1 MFFYIIIFL
10 ISIFILTWMS
20 PYLVRTLVSFAKYLG
35 WREFITAFF
44 VMAVA
49 GSLPNLFIDIGAALR
64 GLPQLAF
71 GDILGGNLV
80 DLTLV
85 MALAIFMSKG
95 QHIKAESKMVQQSA
109 LFTAVISIMP
119 LILILDGKL
128 GRLDGVILICA
139 FLIYSF
145 WIFSKGER
153 FKKIYKSHR
162 QKSIKGFPNFLKD
175 IVKIIIFLTILL
187 VASQVV
193 INSAQY
199 FSIKLGFSMS
209 LIGLLI
215 VGLGNCFPEAY
226 FSIVSAKR
234 GESWMILGDLMGSV
248 ISCATL
254 VLGIVAIIT
263 PFQIDDFSPFLIA
276 RIFFII
282 ALSVFL
288 VAIRTGEKIT
298 KKEAVVLLF
307 IYIIFLLVEIFK
319 PR

>member
-145 WIFSKGER
+145 WIFSKGQR

-175 IVKIIIFLTILL
+175 IVKIIIFLIILL
-187 VASQVV
+187 SASQVV